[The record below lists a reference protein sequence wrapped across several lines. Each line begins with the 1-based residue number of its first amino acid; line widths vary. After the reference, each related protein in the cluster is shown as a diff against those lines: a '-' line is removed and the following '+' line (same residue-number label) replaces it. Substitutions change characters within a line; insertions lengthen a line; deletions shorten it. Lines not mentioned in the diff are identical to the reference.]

1 MQKEIQD
8 KIFQLIE
15 QQQCLFLSTISTEIS
30 ETISLPY
37 SSYAPYVSDL
47 EEQAFY
53 LFLSDL
59 SEHSHFLRA
68 NPNASILIMA
78 DEANTEQIFARVRV
92 QYQVSSKLIEN
103 EPERQTAI
111 KTMHQRFGEIID
123 ILQALSDFR
132 IYKLTP
138 EQGRYVEGFGR
149 AFNIKN
155 GLVGE
160 ISPVKT
166 DKKA

>member
-15 QQQCLFLSTISTEIS
+15 QQQSLFLSTISTEIS

-149 AFNIKN
+149 AFNIK
-155 GLVGE
+155 
-160 ISPVKT
+160 